1 MDPVR
6 NSNGVDKMEVSNG
19 VERILVVDDDKDLRF
34 NLSSILKDEGYDVLA
49 VGDGREALK
58 AVQNNS
64 PILVLLDIR
73 LPEMDGMKILEKM
86 KELNH
91 NLAIIMLTAVTD
103 VKDAVKAM
111 RLGAYDY
118 ITKPFDNEELILTIK
133 KALSTQYLSRE
144 VESLRRRLGERL
156 AIEEVMGESPQIKQV
171 LKQVETIASTNMT
184 VIIQGASG
192 TGKEL
197 IAQLIHQKSLRKDKP
212 FVAIDCGAI
221 PETLVESEL
230 FGYER
235 GAFTGAET
243 RKEGKFEQANEGTLL
258 LDEIANLTDA
268 VQMKLLRVIQERRL
282 QHLGGKRDI
291 RIDVRIIVASNVNL
305 SEAVRAGKFRND
317 LYHRLNE
324 FQIELPL
331 LTERKEDIPILAK
344 YFLDEADSEF
354 NKKVNGISSE
364 AMKFLLNYSWQGN
377 VRELRNIIKRA
388 VLLAESD
395 SIELGNFPPDNL
407 KLYGDRRKTDVTQSL
422 DKGVS
427 FEEITKETEK
437 DLIKRALERSGGNKI
452 KAAEILKMN
461 KKTLYRKMKKLGLS
475 L

>member
-6 NSNGVDKMEVSNG
+6 NSNGVKKMGVSNG
-19 VERILVVDDDKDLRF
+19 VEKILIVDDDKDLRL
-34 NLSSILKDEGYDVLA
+34 NLSSILKDEGYDVFA
-49 VGDGREALK
+49 VEDGREALK
-58 AVQNNS
+58 AVQRNS
-64 PILVLLDIR
+64 PNLALLDIR

-111 RLGAYDY
+111 KLGAVDY
-118 ITKPFDNEELILTIK
+118 VTKPFDNEELLLIIK
-133 KALSTQYLSRE
+133 RALQTQYLSRE
-144 VESLRRRLGERL
+144 VEELRKKLREKKP
-156 AIEEVMGESPQIKQV
+156 IEEIMGESPQIKQI
-171 LKQVETIASTNMT
+171 LKQVETIAPTNMT

-291 RIDVRIIVASNVNL
+291 SIDVRIIVASNVNL

-324 FQIELPL
+324 FQIELPK

-364 AMKFLLNYSWQGN
+364 AMNFLLNYSWSGN
-377 VRELRNIIKRA
+377 VRELRNVIRRA
-388 VLLAESD
+388 VLLAESG

-461 KKTLYRKMKKLGLS
+461 KKTLYRKIKALQL
-475 L
+475 

>member
-34 NLSSILKDEGYDVLA
+34 NLSSILKDEGYNVLA
-49 VGDGREALK
+49 VEDGREALK
-58 AVQNNS
+58 AVQRNCPN
-64 PILVLLDIR
+64 LVLLDIR
-73 LPEMDGMKILEKM
+73 LPGMDGMKILEKL
-86 KELNH
+86 KRIYKDLI
-91 NLAIIMLTAVTD
+91 IIMLTAYSD

-111 RLGAYDY
+111 KLGAFDY
-118 ITKPFDNEELILTIK
+118 VTKPFDNVELILIVK
-133 KALSTQYLSRE
+133 NSLQTQYLSRE
-144 VESLRRRLGERL
+144 IEELRRKLGEKKP
-156 AIEEVMGESPQIKQV
+156 IEETMGDSPQIKQV
-171 LKQVETIASTNMT
+171 LKQVEIIARTDMT

-197 IAQLIHQKSLRKDKP
+197 IAQLIYQKSLRKDKP

-235 GAFTGAET
+235 GAFTGAEER
-243 RKEGKFEQANEGTLL
+243 RKGKFEQANAGTLL
-258 LDEIANLTDA
+258 LDEITNLSEA

-291 RIDVRIIVASNVNL
+291 SIDVRIIVASNVNL
-305 SEAVRAGKFRND
+305 SEAVRAGKFRDD

-324 FQIELPL
+324 FQIELPK
-331 LTERKEDIPILAK
+331 LTERKDDIPILAK
-344 YFLDEADSEF
+344 YFLDEANSEF
-354 NKKVNGISSE
+354 NKKVNGISPE
-364 AMKFLLNYSWQGN
+364 AMKFLLNYPWPGN
-377 VRELRNIIKRA
+377 VRELRNIIRRA

-395 SIELGNFPPDNL
+395 SIEPGNFSPDNL
-407 KLYGDRRKTDVTQSL
+407 KLYGEKMDVTQPL

-437 DLIKRALERSGGNKI
+437 DLIKSALERSGGNKI

-461 KKTLYRKMKKLGLS
+461 KKTLYRKIKS
-475 L
+475 LQL

>member
-1 MDPVR
+1 
-6 NSNGVDKMEVSNG
+6 MEVSNG

-34 NLSSILKDEGYDVLA
+34 NLSNILKDEGYDVLA

-171 LKQVETIASTNMT
+171 LKQVETIAPTNMT

-324 FQIELPL
+324 FQIELPK

-364 AMKFLLNYSWQGN
+364 AMKFLLNYSWPGN

-437 DLIKRALERSGGNKI
+437 DLIKKALERSGGNKI

-461 KKTLYRKMKKLGLS
+461 KKTLYRKIKKLGLS

>member
-34 NLSSILKDEGYDVLA
+34 NLSSILKDEGYNVLA
-49 VGDGREALK
+49 VEDGREALK
-58 AVQNNS
+58 AVQRNCPN
-64 PILVLLDIR
+64 LVLLDIR
-73 LPEMDGMKILEKM
+73 LPGMDGMKILEKL
-86 KELNH
+86 KRIYKDLI
-91 NLAIIMLTAVTD
+91 IIMLTAYSD

-111 RLGAYDY
+111 KLGAFDY
-118 ITKPFDNEELILTIK
+118 VTKPFDNVELILIVK
-133 KALSTQYLSRE
+133 NSLQTQYLSRE
-144 VESLRRRLGERL
+144 IEELRRKLGEKKP
-156 AIEEVMGESPQIKQV
+156 IEETMGDSPQIKQV
-171 LKQVETIASTNMT
+171 LKQVEIIARTDMT

-197 IAQLIHQKSLRKDKP
+197 IAQLIYQKSLRKDKP

-235 GAFTGAET
+235 GAFTGAEER
-243 RKEGKFEQANEGTLL
+243 RKGKFEQANAGTLL
-258 LDEIANLTDA
+258 LDEITNLSEA

-291 RIDVRIIVASNVNL
+291 SIDVRIIVASNVNL
-305 SEAVRAGKFRND
+305 SEAVRAGKFRDD

-324 FQIELPL
+324 FQIELPK

-344 YFLDEADSEF
+344 YFLDEANSEF

-364 AMKFLLNYSWQGN
+364 AMKFLLNYPWPGN
-377 VRELRNIIKRA
+377 LRELRNIIRRA

-395 SIELGNFPPDNL
+395 SIEPGNFSPDNL
-407 KLYGDRRKTDVTQSL
+407 KLYGEKMDVTQPL

-427 FEEITKETEK
+427 FEEITKEVEK

-461 KKTLYRKMKKLGLS
+461 KKTLYRKMKALQL
-475 L
+475 